1 MKKAFTLIES
11 LIAIV
16 IFSVIA
22 AGALALIINSL
33 HSYYTLSA
41 LNELNNT
48 ASFAMDEILKDIQQ
62 SNAELKLI
70 DQVLDP
76 ATGDTRSILVLPFTN
91 QLDNATGKPIWQGI
105 IVYYPFTT
113 DDGINQIRK
122 YSYNQVLS
130 TDNFPLT
137 ASITGSS
144 INIYEKDSALLY
156 SFSRLEGYERVL
168 ASYLSESPVH
178 GNINFMDN
186 NDTISIR
193 LFFEKPVTGI
203 GGLSKRQVSLGI
215 NSTAVLRN

>member
-144 INIYEKDSALLY
+144 INIYEKDSVLLY
-156 SFSRLEGYERVL
+156 SFNRLEGYERVL